1 MRKAHEIPVGLQE
14 LDSGCGVVA
23 AWMALRAC
31 RKRIA
36 WRKLAELCLH
46 NKETGTFA
54 ISIAVALKKCGL
66 PVTFCTD
73 PDSDKQPKE
82 IVGYRAAKKLGIPIR
97 RALEL
102 PELREALQEKT
113 VIVLFNARNGD
124 GHFSPVLS
132 IDNAAISFAYSDEPV
147 LSLRVFRSRWTAPHV
162 CRQAI
167 IAG

>member
-1 MRKAHEIPVGLQE
+1 MLDHHQIPAGLQE
-14 LDSGCGVVA
+14 LESGCGVVS

-31 RKRIA
+31 RKRVA
-36 WRKLAELCLH
+36 WRRLAELCRH
-46 NKETGTFA
+46 SKRTGTFA

-73 PDSDKQPKE
+73 PDPDKQPKE
-82 IVGYRAAKKLGIPIR
+82 IVGYRIAKKLGIPIR
-97 RALEL
+97 RALEIR
-102 PELREALQEKT
+102 ELKEALREKT

-132 IDNAAISFAYSDEPV
+132 IDNAAISFAYNDEPV
-147 LSLRVFRSRWTAPHV
+147 LSLRVFRSRWTAPQV